1 MLYLW
6 MPEGDAAW
14 RWRVEGDWQLAANWD
29 ALLQATAS
37 ENQKDVIVFFPTSK
51 VQMLRQPMTRQ
62 QLRQLGANGV
72 RYLLEEYSLLPVDQ
86 LSVYHQ
92 FDAAQHLNVLGVS
105 SADIQHYQQLLVLGA
120 WRVQALLP
128 DFLLLP
134 ASAQKE
140 NLQTASL
147 MLSQQQRILRVGEH
161 MAYSADDLSVLLSYF
176 PELAE
181 LTVYGDLPVAD
192 RQLLQSRPD
201 LQVDYTVLESSPS
214 FNDAQYLRHPFNV
227 LPKSK
232 DYQLSSYWRAVAA
245 VFIVALVVQMVYDSV
260 RIWRYHKVANQI
272 SELTIQHYKTLFPQ
286 DRSVSRLNVET
297 RFKASLNT
305 NKNIDMTALSLI
317 SRVGPLLQQAN
328 LSASQVQYRDDAL
341 ELQVTAS
348 GLPALE
354 ALRKQM
360 SDQGLNAKLG
370 AVNPANGQVSGLVKV
385 QL

>member
-14 RWRVEGDWQLAANWD
+14 RWRVDGDWQSAANWD

-37 ENQKDVIVFFPTSK
+37 EHHKDVIVFFPTSK

-62 QLRQLGANGV
+62 QLRQLGTNGV

-86 LSVYHQ
+86 LSVHYQ
-92 FDAAQHLNVLGVS
+92 FDAVQYLNVLGVS
-105 SADIQHYQQLLVLGA
+105 SLDIQHYQQVLALGS
-120 WRVQALLP
+120 WRIQALLP

-134 ASAQKE
+134 APVQKE
-140 NLQTASL
+140 NIQTASL
-147 MLSQQQRILRVGEH
+147 MLSQQQRILRVGEY
-161 MAYSADDLSVLLSYF
+161 MAYSADDLAVLLAYF

-192 RQLLQSRPD
+192 RQLLHSKPD
-201 LQVDYTVLESSPS
+201 LQVDYEAAGSVQPL
-214 FNDAQYLRHPFNV
+214 NDAQYLRHPFNV
-227 LPKSK
+227 LPKSR
-232 DYQLSSYWRAVAA
+232 DYQLSSYWRAIAA
-245 VFIVALVVQMVYDSV
+245 VFVVALAVQMVYDSV

-286 DRSVSRLNVET
+286 DRSVSRQNVET
-297 RFKASLNT
+297 RFKSSLNT
-305 NKNIDMTALSLI
+305 NKNIDMNALSLI

-341 ELQVTAS
+341 ELKVTAS